1 MPLSAKRQME
11 LRADKKEAA
20 GPKKLGPRKR
30 CDNCDK
36 RFHKNRKDQR
46 FCCANCRKEFFA
58 NGGNAFGPLKVR
70 LEKLVKQLVRPLE
83 VRLTSF
89 DKRLREIDEVLQAA
103 AQDWLSSLLRESV
116 PSQSPNPP
124 SPSETAASRIY
135 QPPPRTR

>member
-1 MPLSAKRQME
+1 ME
-11 LRADKKEAA
+11 LRADKKQAA

-70 LEKLVKQLVRPLE
+70 LEKLVKQLIVPLDL
-83 VRLTSF
+83 RLTSF
-89 DKRLREIDEVLQAA
+89 DKRLLKIEEALRDRP
-103 AQDWLSSLLRESV
+103 WFPRYGMRESD

-124 SPSETAASRIY
+124 TPSETPAGRIY
-135 QPPPRTR
+135 PPPLRTR

>member
-1 MPLSAKRQME
+1 ME
-11 LRADKKEAA
+11 LRADKKQAA

-70 LEKLVKQLVRPLE
+70 LEKLVKQLVTPLE
-83 VRLTSF
+83 LRLTSF
-89 DKRLREIDEVLQAA
+89 EKRLLKIEEA
-103 AQDWLSSLLRESV
+103 LRESA

-124 SPSETAASRIY
+124 NPSETPAGRIY